1 MLVPRSTDLGDGRSD
16 DLQVVVSDDG
26 DDARADGDAGAHDG
40 PADGWATAGHLA
52 SPAYEPALEAVRR
65 ARSFVRTS
73 LEAVGLDACADDAG
87 LLVSELAANAVL
99 HARTPFAVHLRPT
112 LEGGVRVE
120 VHDRSPLPP
129 VHTAHSAS
137 ATSGRGLDLVATMA
151 TRWGSHPVADDEL
164 GEGGDGDARPWTG
177 KSVWFEVEASTA
189 APVADTD
196 TQELLA
202 LWTDGEEAFAPGT
215 GGAPPT
221 PSEGIITGPLP
232 AQQPEFDVVVPD
244 LPVAELLAA
253 EEAVEDLLRELQLV
267 LLAPAATG
275 VDADVDDAAAARLDR
290 AAREFEQG
298 RRQVREQVTSAA
310 ARGEES
316 MALHLRLPA
325 SARAAAERYR
335 EAVAAAEDLYRDGPL
350 LTGAEVSERH
360 AEVHLRYLDEVVR
373 QLPSEA

>member
-1 MLVPRSTDLGDGRSD
+1 VTKRDLGGWLVLVPRSTDLGDGRD
-16 DLQVVVSDDG
+16 VEVV
-26 DDARADGDAGAHDG
+26 ADGAGDLVDG
-40 PADGWATAGHLA
+40 PAAGWATAGHLA

-73 LEAVGLDACADDAG
+73 LEAVGLDDCADDAG

-151 TRWGSHPVADDEL
+151 TRWGSHPVAD
-164 GEGGDGDARPWTG
+164 GEGGDGAARPWTG
-177 KSVWFEVEASTA
+177 KSVWFEVEATTA

-215 GGAPPT
+215 GGSPPT

-232 AQQPEFDVVVPD
+232 AQEPEFDVLVPD

-253 EEAVEDLLRELQLV
+253 EEAVEDLLRELQLL
-267 LLAPAATG
+267 LLAPTAAG

-298 RRQVREQVTSAA
+298 RRQVREQVTSSA
-310 ARGEES
+310 ARGEAS

-325 SARAAAERYR
+325 SARSAAERYR
-335 EAVAAAEDLYRDGPL
+335 EAVATAEDLYRDGPL
-350 LTGAEVSERH
+350 LTAPEAGERH

-373 QLPSEA
+373 QLPAES